1 MMFARFAVV
10 LSLFA
15 SVTFAQEYPVKPI
28 RFIVPYPAGGVTDI
42 AARLVAPKMGAI
54 LGQTVIVENLPG
66 AGGVVATN
74 ALARMAPDGYNI
86 GVVFD
91 SFPINQYL
99 YKGVTHD
106 PLKDFAPISLMVR
119 STQLL
124 MVHPSKGIRNIA
136 ELIQMGKEKNKVFF
150 ATPGAASS
158 SRLSAELLK
167 DSAGIDITMVFY
179 KGGAPALNDL
189 LGGQVTGMI
198 ASMSPLITPHVQ
210 AGKLIAIG
218 VSSPKR
224 HAQFPQVPSIS
235 DTLPGF
241 EVHSWTGM
249 VAPAG
254 TPTAI
259 LDKLH
264 NALLQAL
271 NNSEVRG
278 KLTGTGAEVVGS
290 TRNEFADF
298 LVRESSKWGKII
310 KDRGITVD

>member
-28 RFIVPYPAGGVTDI
+28 RIIVPYPPGGVTDI
-42 AARLVAPKMGAI
+42 AARLVAPKMGEI
-54 LGQTVIVENLPG
+54 LGQTVIVENLPA

-86 GVVFD
+86 GAMFD
-91 SFPINQYL
+91 SFATNPYM

-106 PLKDFAPISLMVR
+106 PLKDFAPISLMLR
-119 STQLL
+119 NPQLL
-124 MVHPSKGIRNIA
+124 VVHPSKGIRNIA

-167 DSAGIDITMVFY
+167 DSAGIDITMVSY
-179 KGGAPALNDL
+179 RGGAPALNDL

-198 ASMSPLITPHVQ
+198 VSMSLVAPHVQ

-241 EVHSWTGM
+241 EVQSWTGM

-264 NALLQAL
+264 NALLRAL
-271 NNSEVRG
+271 NDPQVRE
-278 KLTGTGAEVVGS
+278 KLTGAGAEVVGS